1 MEAGKGG
8 GHKINLVKEYI
19 ADKKDTDVL
28 VFFDGY
34 DTFLSESIEEI
45 TYRFMEFSERAIFS
59 SERFCYQTRG
69 WQTEL
74 KAKNNTQET
83 PYQYL
88 NSGTYV
94 ARIGEL
100 KKDIRGAY
108 SE

>member
-1 MEAGKGG
+1 METGKGG

-19 ADKKDTDVL
+19 ADKKDPDVL

-59 SERFCYQTRG
+59 SERFATRRG
-69 WQTEL
+69 VGNGTE
-74 KAKNNTQET
+74 
-83 PYQYL
+83 
-88 NSGTYV
+88 G
-94 ARIGEL
+94 
-100 KKDIRGAY
+100 KKQHTGDPISVSKLRNIRCKDRRTEEDIRGAY

>member
-1 MEAGKGG
+1 M
-8 GHKINLVKEYI
+8 INLVKEYI
-19 ADKKDTDVL
+19 ADKKDSDVL

-59 SERFCYQTRG
+59 SERFCWPDEGLATAME
-69 WQTEL
+69 EL
-74 KAKNNTQET
+74 NTNRST

-100 KKDIRGAY
+100 KKKNGLQMKLDK
-108 SE
+108 